1 MAPVQRSHRRREPER
16 AVERDPNP
24 PEVLNGVKD
33 FRLHKLHKMKP
44 QMNTSSRA
52 ATKNKRPRTHLCQVW
67 ISALRLS
74 CACSRL
80 KPELRTSPQ
89 RARRSSLGAHASSV
103 LGVSNS
109 PHASVFTTSF
119 HDPA

>member
-1 MAPVQRSHRRREPER
+1 MAPVQRSHRRRQPER

-44 QMNTSSRA
+44 QT
-52 ATKNKRPRTHLCQVW
+52 RTHLCQVW

-74 CACSRL
+74 WARSRL

-109 PHASVFTTSF
+109 PHASVFTTKF
-119 HDPA
+119 P